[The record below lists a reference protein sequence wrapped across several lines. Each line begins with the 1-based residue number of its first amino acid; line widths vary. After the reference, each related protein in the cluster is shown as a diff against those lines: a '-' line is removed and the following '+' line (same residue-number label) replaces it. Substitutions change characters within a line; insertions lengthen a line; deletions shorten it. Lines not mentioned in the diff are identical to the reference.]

1 MLADERRLGDM
12 HQHQLSEFTIRAQ
25 VLPAAD
31 VLRQATSI
39 NAELLDRSGEL
50 GVVAPG
56 ALADLIV
63 VDGDPV
69 ADIGLLSGQGEAV
82 LMVMKG
88 GAVYKDML

>member
-1 MLADERRLGDM
+1 M
-12 HQHQLSEFTIRAQ
+12 HEHQLSEFAIRAE

-31 VLRQATSI
+31 ILRQATSI
-39 NAELLDRSGEL
+39 NAELLDRRGEL
-50 GVVAPG
+50 GVVAVG

-88 GAVYKDML
+88 GAVHKDLM

>member
-1 MLADERRLGDM
+1 M
-12 HQHQLSEFTIRAQ
+12 HEHQLSEFAIRAQ
-25 VLPAAD
+25 VLPAVD
-31 VLRQATSI
+31 ILRQATSI
-39 NAELLDRSGEL
+39 NAELLNRSGDL

>member
-1 MLADERRLGDM
+1 M
-12 HQHQLSEFTIRAQ
+12 HEHQLSEFAIRAD
-25 VLPAAD
+25 VLPVAE

-39 NAELLDRSGEL
+39 NGELLQHPGEL

-69 ADIGLLSGQGEAV
+69 ADIGLLSGQGETIP
-82 LMVMKG
+82 MVMIG
-88 GAVYKDML
+88 GEVRKDLI

>member
-1 MLADERRLGDM
+1 MNKKIFSVTVM
-12 HQHQLSEFTIRAQ
+12 IM
-25 VLPAAD
+25 VLVVGVAAEAKTFRYSTSGD
-31 VLRQATSI
+31 VLG
-39 NAELLDRSGEL
+39 LDPYTNNEG
-50 GVVAPG
+50 PG

-88 GAVYKDML
+88 GAVYKDMI